1 MAEQS
6 SIPDSPTHHE
16 MIEHVRDYGRF
27 TTMFKW
33 GAIICAIIGLAVILI
48 IS

>member
-6 SIPDSPTHHE
+6 SIANSPTQHE
-16 MIEHVRDYGRF
+16 MTEHVRDYGRF

-33 GAIICAIIGLAVILI
+33 GAIIGAIIGLAVILI